1 MAKGDKLRQVV
12 WVPLDL
18 AVDIARFM
26 QENNIAAMNTA
37 IVEIVRRYFERP
49 ERVKEIIKEVPKEVV
64 KEVEREVYI
73 CPFCYQRQGNLE
85 ALKLHIKGL
94 HKEEVRR

>member
-26 QENNIAAMNTA
+26 QENNIAAMNMA

-64 KEVEREVYI
+64 KEVEVYV
-73 CPFCYQRQGNLE
+73 CPFCYQRVKDVE